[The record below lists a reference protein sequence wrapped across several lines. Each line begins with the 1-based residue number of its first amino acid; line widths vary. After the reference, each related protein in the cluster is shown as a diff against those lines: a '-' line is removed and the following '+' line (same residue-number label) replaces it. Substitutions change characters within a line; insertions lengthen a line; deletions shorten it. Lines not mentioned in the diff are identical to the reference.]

1 MYLNAVRKRLID
13 RLGDR
18 DCAVSVL
25 VRSSENPAAS
35 IVASTQNSQDGAC
48 DLVLMSTHGEAGI
61 GRWAFGG
68 VTDRVLRDGQ
78 TPLLLVHPLQQ

>member
-1 MYLNAVRKRLID
+1 
-13 RLGDR
+13 
-18 DCAVSVL
+18 VL
-25 VRSSENPAAS
+25 VRTSKNPAAS
-35 IVASTQNSQDGAC
+35 IVEVSQDGAC